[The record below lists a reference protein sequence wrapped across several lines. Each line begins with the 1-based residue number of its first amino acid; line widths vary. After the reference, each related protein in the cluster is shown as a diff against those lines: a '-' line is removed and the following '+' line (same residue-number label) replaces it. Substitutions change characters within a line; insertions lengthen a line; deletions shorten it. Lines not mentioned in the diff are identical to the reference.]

1 MPESVMSMISALRS
15 VTGALIS
22 YRLSQRVAH
31 YDTVAASEAV
41 ALGFRKPLIQAAFNL
56 ETRLC
61 NILKLGP
68 PWGSCPA
75 DIARAA

>member
-1 MPESVMSMISALRS
+1 MSMIAALIP
-15 VTGALIS
+15 VMGALIS
-22 YRLSQRVAH
+22 FRAAR
-31 YDTVAASEAV
+31 YDMVAASEAS
-41 ALGFRKPLIQAAFNL
+41 ARKFREPLIQAAFNL
-56 ETRLC
+56 EPRLY

>member
-1 MPESVMSMISALRS
+1 MPENVMSMIAALIP
-15 VTGALIS
+15 VMGALIS

-41 ALGFRKPLIQAAFNL
+41 ALRFREPLIQAAFNL
-56 ETRLC
+56 ETRLY